1 MKKLLTADDLTE
13 LLQIS
18 KSHAYQLMRSG
29 EMRTVR
35 LGRSVRVSE
44 EDLQAYLDSTRE
56 EPARPWYERMVS

>member
-1 MKKLLTADDLTE
+1 MKKLLNADDVAE

-29 EMRTVR
+29 GMTTMR
-35 LGRSVRVSE
+35 LGRSVRVTE
-44 EDLQAYLDSTRE
+44 EDLQAYLNSTRQ